1 MWRAFLHSGAA
12 VQVGYF
18 VVYETVRKLLQ
29 QTPLGSVDSAT
40 RAIAA
45 ISRPHLGYISA
56 ISGLQATHVIA
67 GGIGGGT
74 TAALAT
80 PFDTIKARMQTG
92 LDLRCIRAT
101 PTRADPEP
109 NRSACRPRSTQRRPT
124 PTRRCRQCGER
135 LSLRRADNLLLRRRV
150 VDGVSSRP
158 PRCEA
163 RRAGASSSEATAC
176 PRALGPA
183 LSMPLRSSDVELR
196 GLPGPPLVTDYVH
209 KGFSPT
215 RRYSRAGRV
224 QRAVGRHY
232 VYRVRGGAQVDRGE
246 ARVEPLKAAG
256 AERRVMNRDECASVC
271 ARRDWQRPG
280 ACRSERRVTV
290 SESRSK
296 RRAQRATGL
305 TPLKPYG

>member
-18 VVYETVRKLLQ
+18 VVYETVRKLLL

-92 LDLRCIRAT
+92 LDLHCIRAT

-109 NRSACRPRSTQRRPT
+109 NRSACRPRSTRRRPT

-135 LSLRRADNLLLRRRV
+135 LSLRRADDLLLRRRV

-158 PRCEA
+158 PWCEA
-163 RRAGASSSEATAC
+163 RRAGASSSEATAR
-176 PRALGPA
+176 PRALGLA

-196 GLPGPPLVTDYVH
+196 GLPGPPLVTDVCAQGILAH
-209 KGFSPT
+209 PQVLSRGSRPT
-215 RRYSRAGRV
+215 RRRAPSCLPCTRRGTGGSRRGWGR
-224 QRAVGRHY
+224 
-232 VYRVRGGAQVDRGE
+232 
-246 ARVEPLKAAG
+246 EPLKAAG

-271 ARRDWQRPG
+271 ARRVWQRPG
-280 ACRSERRVTV
+280 ACRSERRATV

-296 RRAQRATGL
+296 H
-305 TPLKPYG
+305 